1 MTPTPKTA
9 PTGRT
14 EPMDENTIRIRVGM
28 SVSYMSGS
36 DREDVMEYPRDE
48 WEAMTPEQQKA
59 ELDNIA
65 ESFVADYLDSWAQV
79 EED

>member
-1 MTPTPKTA
+1 MSND
-9 PTGRT
+9 
-14 EPMDENTIRIRVGM
+14 MIRIKVGM

-48 WEAMTPEQQKA
+48 WEAMTPEQQQA